1 MDILIDNKK
10 ISNISFDE
18 TGMNSFGYENINEVF
33 FDVFEIRSK
42 EFDLVKEKKGE
53 FNGFPIIE
61 MDLTVDNQIFK
72 NVRFVLKEQNKISIN
87 PNLLDYTTAV
97 VQESVTRKLK
107 NGKTQ
112 KVTKKKK
119 TITENTSLDIEKVKK
134 DYKNIAGF
142 ESIENNKNE
151 LISSLRSEIIENIK
165 QEIKMGVISEMM
177 KTEIQSNFNTILD
190 KKENNGK
197 LTKIVESYNTSFRN
211 EIIQLAEKLAKRES
225 LRYVES
231 GGGTNA
237 VQYANGGTMNGTL
250 VVNGTLSATHIVS
263 PNSGKK
269 VFDIVG
275 NGVDQT
281 FILSHNFNTRNVIVN
296 VYEKATQAVVICY
309 VEHTTLNTVT
319 IDVGSILPDG
329 QDLYTAVIIS

>member
-18 TGMNSFGYENINEVF
+18 TGMNSFGYENLNEVF
-33 FDVFEIRSK
+33 FDVYEIQSK

-61 MDLTVDNQIFK
+61 MDLTVDDQIFK

-97 VQESVTRKLK
+97 VQEKVSKK
-107 NGKTQ
+107 PKKGKTS
-112 KVTKKKK
+112 KVVKNKKP
-119 TITENTSLDIEKVKK
+119 ITENVSHDIEKVKK
-134 DYKNIAGF
+134 DYKNISGLDSV
-142 ESIENNKNE
+142 EKNKND
-151 LISSLRSEIIENIK
+151 LVSSLKSEILENLK
-165 QEIKMGVISEMM
+165 EEIKMGVISEMM

-197 LTKIVESYNTSFRN
+197 LTRIVENYNTSFRN

-250 VVNGTLSATHIVS
+250 VINGTLSATHIVS

-319 IDVGSILPDG
+319 IDIGSIIPDG
-329 QDLYTAVIIS
+329 EDLYTAVIIS